1 MTDGNGEPAARGG
14 GNDEEAVWLDLI
26 GRFDAPAGSP
36 DAPVPWPD
44 RENLG
49 LPAPDGENGPRP
61 GPGPGDRAAP
71 PEDPGGRRFGDRGP
85 GERHGLGERC
95 NLGEDGPGERGP
107 GERRG
112 LGESGPGDGG
122 TRDDDA
128 LSSGAR
134 DSGPWPSAD
143 TDAAWPSADTDGPWP
158 SADTDGAWSPAD
170 ADGTTTSQSPRWP
183 SAGDP
188 AVAGED
194 APGEGPAGT
203 GLLPD
208 GGPAPDRRF
217 VLPGHRPLDLPS
229 PAAPRS
235 WSPPGEDEAEEHY
248 TPPPPPPL
256 PTLAPG
262 AKAAWTG
269 LFGGPGY
276 LLVATLAGWSVPGWA
291 LFLAIAA
298 FVGGFTVLVLRQE
311 PPDQDSGPDDG
322 AVV

>member
-1 MTDGNGEPAARGG
+1 VTDGNGDPAARGDG
-14 GNDEEAVWLDLI
+14 SDEEAVWLDLI

-36 DAPVPWPD
+36 DVPVPWPD

-49 LPAPDGENGPRP
+49 PSAPGGGNRPRP
-61 GPGPGDRAAP
+61 GPGLGDRAAP
-71 PEDPGGRRFGDRGP
+71 ADGPGERRFGERGP
-85 GERHGLGERC
+85 AERHGLGE
-95 NLGEDGPGERGP
+95 GGPGN
-107 GERRG
+107 
-112 LGESGPGDGG
+112 GG
-122 TRDDDA
+122 ARD
-128 LSSGAR
+128 SGAR
-134 DSGPWPSAD
+134 DSGARDSGARDSGSWSSSD
-143 TDAAWPSADTDGPWP
+143 TDATWPAADTDGPWP
-158 SADTDGAWSPAD
+158 SADTDATWPAAD
-170 ADGTTTSQSPRWP
+170 TDGPWPAADSDGTTTSRSPRRP
-183 SAGDP
+183 APGDP
-188 AVAGED
+188 AAAGD
-194 APGEGPAGT
+194 GPAGT

-208 GGPAPDRRF
+208 TGPAPDGRF

-235 WSPPGEDEAEEHY
+235 WSPPDEDEAEEHY
-248 TPPPPPPL
+248 IPPPPPPL

-298 FVGGFTVLVLRQE
+298 FIGGFTVLVLRQDR
-311 PPDQDSGPDDG
+311 PDQDSGPDDG